1 MVAVLARRWWA
12 LVLGALA
19 GAAIAFAIATLRPAP
34 YVATAVVGVPVAAP
48 ADIGDRAAQAQA
60 VAALLRA
67 DPAVAAGAGRDLR
80 VPALEGGTTISPLL
94 GGGDAGQAPAKAR
107 AAWAPGTG
115 P

>member
-12 LVLGALA
+12 LALGALA
-19 GAAIAFAIATLRPAP
+19 GAVIAFALATLRPAP

-67 DPAVAAGAGRDLR
+67 DPAVAAAAGRDLR
-80 VPALEGGTTISPLL
+80 VLAVEDETTISLL
-94 GGGDAGQAPAKAR
+94 VRADDADEAPAKAPAR
-107 AAWAPGTG
+107 
-115 P
+115 